1 MTYTYTVELNEKQK
15 RALEYAV
22 YDINEWIVNAAQ
34 VRSRVATSEIV
45 EIVTEYCN
53 KNEIAIPVGEL
64 AQVEKAYELE
74 IRKREEASERYSEAV
89 KKIEEKYE
97 QDKWNIT
104 RSKKESVKKM
114 VQKAKNSPDEIDR
127 ILEQE
132 LGIQKG

>member
-1 MTYTYTVELNEKQK
+1 MTYTYTVELNEKEK

-64 AQVEKAYELE
+64 AQVEKAYELGLIQTGYDRLQDHLKE
-74 IRKREEASERYSEAV
+74 
-89 KKIEEKYE
+89 EEKKNKE
-97 QDKWNIT
+97 IERIENE
-104 RSKKESVKKM
+104 KKSTFNLK
-114 VQKAKNSPDEIDR
+114 
-127 ILEQE
+127 
-132 LGIQKG
+132 